1 MIVHSYVSLPEGIL
15 NGDYHSHRPIVP
27 SFPLLQMDRSIL
39 AAQAAGMEWTAIPKD
54 PERKEWDP

>member
-1 MIVHSYVSLPEGIL
+1 
-15 NGDYHSHRPIVP
+15 
-27 SFPLLQMDRSIL
+27 MDRSIL